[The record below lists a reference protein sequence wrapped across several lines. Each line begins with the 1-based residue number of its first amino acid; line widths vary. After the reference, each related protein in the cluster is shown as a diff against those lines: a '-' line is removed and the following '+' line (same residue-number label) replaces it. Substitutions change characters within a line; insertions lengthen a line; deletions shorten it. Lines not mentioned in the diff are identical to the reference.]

1 MMAPEVVLL
10 DESLEALGI
19 IRDRSMQV
27 SKRWRRME
35 DEPWCRAT
43 RRGGVVIASLAIVI
57 TATGSRRAQKTIETT
72 GTPHRRRLR
81 LTCGGGKLMNMI
93 EGHMTFEPSSGIPVW
108 DVDPYAEDVLLDPA
122 AYFAELRARGP
133 LVYISKW
140 SVLATGR
147 YEETREIFSDHTR
160 FVSSRGVG
168 LNDFKCGKPW
178 RPPSI
183 ILEVDPPD
191 HTKTRK
197 VMARA
202 LSPKAIA
209 GLKDEFRQN
218 AEMIIDG
225 LIERDSF
232 EAVADLAEAFPVA
245 VFPKAVGMLDSDRRK
260 LVDYGAMV
268 FNALGPDN
276 KFRRN
281 AMAMAPD
288 IVPWITAACAR
299 DRLTADGLGA
309 LIYGAADDGEVTEDE
324 AAMLVRSFLSA
335 GVDTTVTGI
344 GSALWCLA
352 SNPEEYE
359 KLKADPSLARPCF
372 EEVLRFTSP
381 VHTFARTAN
390 QDTEVAGLPV
400 GEGTKVLCVLASA
413 NMDPLKWGDPD
424 IFRIDRKPVGHM
436 AFGAGIHGCVGQNL
450 ARLELETVLTV
461 LSEKVQGVEFAGEAV
476 WRPNNAIHAL
486 DRMPLRFI
494 AR

>member
-1 MMAPEVVLL
+1 
-10 DESLEALGI
+10 
-19 IRDRSMQV
+19 
-27 SKRWRRME
+27 
-35 DEPWCRAT
+35 
-43 RRGGVVIASLAIVI
+43 
-57 TATGSRRAQKTIETT
+57 
-72 GTPHRRRLR
+72 
-81 LTCGGGKLMNMI
+81 MNMPMTMI
-93 EGHMTFEPSSGIPVW
+93 EGHKVFEPGAGIPVW
-108 DVDPYAEDVLLDPA
+108 DIDPYAEDILLDPA
-122 AYFAELRARGP
+122 AYYAELRARGP
-133 LVYISKW
+133 LVYIPKW
-140 SVLATGR
+140 SVLASGR
-147 YEETREIFSDHTR
+147 YDETREIFSDHAR

-168 LNDFKCGKPW
+168 LNDFKYGKPW

-209 GLKDEFRQN
+209 GLKEDFRTA
-218 AEMIIDG
+218 AERIIDQ
-225 LIERDSF
+225 LIERGTF

-245 VFPKAVGMLDSDRRK
+245 VFPKAVGMVDSDRRR

-276 KFRRN
+276 KFRRA
-281 AMAMAPD
+281 AMDQAAD

-299 DRLTADGLGA
+299 DRLTTDGLGA
-309 LIYGAADDGEVTEDE
+309 LIYAAADDGEVTPEE

-352 SNPEEYE
+352 SNPGEYE
-359 KLKADPSLARPCF
+359 RLKADPTLARPCF

-390 QDTEVAGLPV
+390 QDTEVAGL
-400 GEGTKVLCVLASA
+400 GIAEGSKILCALASA
-413 NMDPLKWGDPD
+413 NLDPHKWGDPD
-424 IFRIDRKPVGHM
+424 VFRIDRKPVGHM
-436 AFGAGIHGCVGQNL
+436 AFGAGVHGCVGQNL

-461 LSEKVQGVEFAGEAV
+461 LTEKVDRIEFAGEAV

-486 DRMPLRFI
+486 DRMPLRFVGK
-494 AR
+494 